1 MDLELDGLVRE
12 VMWDNS
18 RVVAYNKVRC
28 FTIFRIKG
36 SFSILFNNN

>member
-28 FTIFRIKG
+28 FTIFRIKERNKE
-36 SFSILFNNN
+36 L